1 MIAVIGEA
9 LIDLVVG
16 EDGNVAAHPGGGP
29 FTTARALAR
38 LGVPSVFAGGLS
50 GDGFGRLL
58 RSRLAADG
66 VRLGLPSDSGLPTT
80 LAVADLDAD
89 GAARYHFYLDGTAAA
104 DVTYDALRAVVAGPS
119 GPDSDAAGPESDAAE
134 EPAAGQPAAVHVG
147 TLGLVAEP
155 VASSVERLVTEGLPA
170 GTLVM
175 VDPNCR
181 PGAITDRD
189 AYLGRLA
196 RIVARADIVKASAD
210 DMAYLMPDAPVSRA
224 AGTLLDQGAGL
235 VIVTDGARP
244 ASAFL
249 PSGREIRV
257 EAPVIDVVDTI
268 GAGDTFGAAFLA
280 RWLGHGMT
288 HVGIPRIDPS
298 GTDAIDNDEE
308 IRDAL
313 AFAVAAAAVTC
324 TRAGA
329 EPPYLA
335 ELTGRP

>member
-9 LIDLVVG
+9 LVDLVVSG
-16 EDGNVAAHPGGGP
+16 DGDVAAHPGGGP

-58 RSRLAADG
+58 RSRLDADG
-66 VRLGLPSDSGLPTT
+66 VRLGLPSLSDLPTT
-80 LAVADLDAD
+80 LAVADLDED
-89 GAARYHFYLDGTAAA
+89 GAASYHFYLDRTAAA
-104 DVTYDALRAVVAGPS
+104 DVTYDALRAGLAALSGAPARRDGNGGSNEDGGSKEDTRSNADAGP
-119 GPDSDAAGPESDAAE
+119 GPL
-134 EPAAGQPAAVHVG
+134 AAVHVG

-155 VASSVERLVTEGLPA
+155 VASSAERLVTEGLPA

-181 PGAITDRD
+181 PGAIADRD
-189 AYLGRLA
+189 AYLARLR

-224 AGTLLDQGAGL
+224 AGTLLDQGAAL
-235 VIVTDGARP
+235 VIVTDGPRP

-257 EAPVIDVVDTI
+257 QAPVVDVVDTI

-280 RWLGHGMT
+280 RWLGPGMT
-288 HVGIPRIDPS
+288 RVDPAD
-298 GTDAIDNDEE
+298 TDAIH
-308 IRDAL
+308 DAL
-313 AFAVAAAAVTC
+313 AFAAAAAAVTC

-335 ELTGRP
+335 ELTGQP

>member
-9 LIDLVVG
+9 LIDLVVSG
-16 EDGNVAAHPGGGP
+16 DGDVAAHPGGGP

-38 LGVPSVFAGGLS
+38 LGAPSVFAGGLS
-50 GDGFGRLL
+50 DDGFGRLL
-58 RSRLAADG
+58 RSRLDADG
-66 VRLGLPSDSGLPTT
+66 VRFGLPSLSDLPST

-89 GAARYHFYLDGTAAA
+89 GAARYHFYLDRTAAA
-104 DVTYDALRAVVAGPS
+104 DVTYDALRSGLAALS
-119 GPDSDAAGPESDAAE
+119 GPDAVS
-134 EPAAGQPAAVHVG
+134 EPLDAVHVG

-155 VASSVERLVTEGLPA
+155 VASSAERLVTEGLPA

-181 PGAITDRD
+181 PGAIADRD
-189 AYLGRLA
+189 AYLARLS

-224 AGTLLDQGAGL
+224 AHMLLDQGAAL
-235 VIVTDGARP
+235 VIVTDGPRP

-249 PSGREIRV
+249 PSGREIQV
-257 EAPVIDVVDTI
+257 EAPVVHVVDTI

-280 RWLGHGMT
+280 RWLGYGVT
-288 HVGIPRIDPS
+288 STGTTRVDPAD
-298 GTDAIDNDEE
+298 TDAIH
-308 IRDAL
+308 DAL
-313 AFAVAAAAVTC
+313 AFAVRAAAVTC

-335 ELTGRP
+335 ELTGQP

>member
-16 EDGNVAAHPGGGP
+16 PDGDVAAHPGGGP

-38 LGVPSVFAGGLS
+38 LGVPAVFAGGLS
-50 GDGFGRLL
+50 DDGFGRLL
-58 RSRLAADG
+58 RSRLDADG
-66 VRLGLPSDSGLPTT
+66 VVFGLPSLSSLPTT
-80 LAVADLDAD
+80 LAVADLDDA
-89 GAARYHFYLDGTAAA
+89 GAARYHFYLDRTAAA
-104 DVTYDALRAVVAGPS
+104 DVEYDALRAGLAALPGS
-119 GPDSDAAGPESDAAE
+119 AAELGSAAGSDSLSAL
-134 EPAAGQPAAVHVG
+134 HVG

-155 VASSVERLVTEGLPA
+155 VASSAERLVTEGLPP

-181 PGAITDRD
+181 PGAIADRD
-189 AYLGRLA
+189 AYLGRLS

-210 DMAYLMPDAPVSRA
+210 DLAYLMPDAPVSRT
-224 AGTLLDQGAGL
+224 AGALLDQGAAL
-235 VIVTDGARP
+235 VIVTDGPRP

-257 EAPVIDVVDTI
+257 DAPAVDVVDTI

-288 HVGIPRIDPS
+288 RVDPA
-298 GTDAIDNDEE
+298 GTDA